1 MLRMPAGAAVLTLL
15 VGNMPA
21 QAQTPAK
28 PPGSPNIHV
37 LAHLPLGRPF
47 TIAGIE
53 VEQDLAR
60 PYAYVSRKIG
70 GISDP
75 GFDIVQMKT
84 ADGARRIY
92 SWRIDHPELHTG
104 LGAMEGKYFKTRG
117 RYYYVECFQF
127 LPSGPDAELG
137 AIVFDVTG
145 LPDTT
150 RIREVGRIM
159 ARNSAREAAADPT
172 TAQRRGSAAATPGG
186 FHNVFPYK
194 HSDGRVLMFA
204 NTLTGTDAKIYDM
217 NLFLSGDSAHGL
229 VGTVPV
235 PGATGRYH
243 DYDIGYDPATH
254 QDKFYGGAQPGGYF
268 VFDITKPEE
277 PKLLTS
283 VTVGYPAITSSF
295 GRGHTTTPSPDGR
308 YLVTETEYQYAP
320 LRIFD
325 LKPGLDKTVETIT
338 RPIGA
343 WTVRWKGLPHNHEV
357 RWPYIFVSAYED
369 GMQIFNLMDP
379 TNPYTVGY
387 YDTYAGPL
395 QAGIATA
402 GQNEGSLIANTGGV
416 LNGAWGIDV
425 RNADGIIVIS
435 DQVTGFWAFSL
446 DGFDHWNGHD
456 WGMPNISSAQDWDH
470 GPERK

>member
-1 MLRMPAGAAVLTLL
+1 LIRAGTTAR
-15 VGNMPA
+15 A
-21 QAQTPAK
+21 QEPGKT
-28 PPGSPNIHV
+28 PGSPNVHV
-37 LAHLPLGRPF
+37 LAHVPLGRPF
-47 TIAGIE
+47 TISGIE

-75 GFDIVQMKT
+75 GFDIIRMKT
-84 ADGARRIY
+84 ADGARVIY
-92 SWRIDHPELHTG
+92 RWRIEKAELHQG

-117 RYYYVECFQF
+117 HYYYVECVQF
-127 LPSGPDAELG
+127 LPSGPDADLG
-137 AIVFDVTG
+137 AIVFDVTS
-145 LPDTT
+145 LPDTSG
-150 RIREVGRIM
+150 IREVGRLF
-159 ARNSAREAAADPT
+159 APNSARDAAGDPT

-186 FHNVFPYK
+186 YHNVFPYK
-194 HSDGRVLMFA
+194 HSDGRVLMLA

-217 NLFLSGDSAHGL
+217 EKFLAHDPNAGL
-229 VGTVPV
+229 IGTIPV

-243 DYDIGYDPATH
+243 DYYVGYDPATH

-268 VFDITKPEE
+268 VFDITKPED

-283 VTVGYPAITSSF
+283 VTVGAPAITSSF
-295 GRGHTTTPSPDGR
+295 GRGHTMTPSPDGR

-338 RPIGA
+338 PPIGA
-343 WTVRWKGLPHNHEV
+343 WTARWKGLPHNHEV
-357 RWPYIFVSAYED
+357 RWPYIFTSAYED
-369 GMQIFNLMDP
+369 GLQIFNLMDP
-379 TNPYTVGY
+379 ANPYTVGF

-416 LNGAWGIDV
+416 LNGAWGVDV

-435 DQVTGFWAFSL
+435 DQVTGFWAFTM

-456 WGMPNISSAQDWDH
+456 WGMPNISSVQDWDH
-470 GPERK
+470 GPEGAPRKAS